1 MLRSRRLDEYL
12 RELGAAVRSK
22 QVDVEALVRRIV
34 EEAVREAGCGA
45 SGSLDPGL
53 LERLE
58 RVEQRLER
66 IERRLEQLERRGA
79 SLSRRDVD
87 ELARAI
93 ASAVAAAVRAQAG
106 HQRGQRDEPRWLRAI
121 VERLRGRGYVVLHEL
136 PPDVRDGFDPEE
148 ARRRGLVVASL
159 GGQTVV
165 MTRQGLRDFMEK
177 LRGLRASDEYEAET
191 QLGRY
196 KLLFR
201 LLREEGLVYYAG
213 PSRGWVVQGQLEKL
227 AHEHLV

>member
-1 MLRSRRLDEYL
+1 MIVLRSRRLDEYL
-12 RELGAAVRSK
+12 RELGTAVRSK

-34 EEAVREAGCGA
+34 EEAVREAGCSA
-45 SGSLDPGL
+45 LDPGL
-53 LERLE
+53 LEKLE
-58 RVEQRLER
+58 RLEQRLER
-66 IERRLEQLERRGA
+66 IEQRLEQLERRGA
-79 SLSRRDVD
+79 GLSRRDVD

-93 ASAVAAAVRAQAG
+93 ASAVASAVRAQAG
-106 HQRGQRDEPRWLRAI
+106 PQRGQRDEPRWLRAV

-165 MTRQGLRDFMEK
+165 MTRQGLREFMEK
-177 LRGLRASDEYEAET
+177 LRGLRASDEYEAEA
-191 QLGRY
+191 QLVRY

-213 PSRGWVVQGQLEKL
+213 PGRGWVLQGQLER
-227 AHEHLV
+227 LV